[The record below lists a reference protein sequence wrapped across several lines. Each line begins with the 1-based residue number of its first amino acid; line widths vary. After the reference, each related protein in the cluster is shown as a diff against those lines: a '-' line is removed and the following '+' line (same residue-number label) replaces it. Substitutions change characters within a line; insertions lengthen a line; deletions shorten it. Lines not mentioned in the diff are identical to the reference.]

1 MRSARS
7 SSPPPSASRSRSAD
21 RRAARG
27 GAAQRRDRHGP
38 CASAMAA
45 TGSRCSGPTMRSDRS
60 DHFTMETDLR
70 HALDRNEMKVLFKPI
85 VRLEDRTI
93 AGFESMLRWDHPRLG
108 RDRPR
113 GLHVDCRGNRPDRQA
128 ERVPAGADRPRTRR
142 LAERARGRA
151 ADLRQ
156 RQHVEPSPAAPRSA
170 AGREDGHRPHAA
182 SCPARSRS
190 R

>member
-1 MRSARS
+1 
-7 SSPPPSASRSRSAD
+7 
-21 RRAARG
+21 
-27 GAAQRRDRHGP
+27 
-38 CASAMAA
+38 
-45 TGSRCSGPTMRSDRS
+45 
-60 DHFTMETDLR
+60 METDLR

-108 RDRPR
+108 RIGPEDFMPIAEETGLIVKLSVFLLEQTGARAR
-113 GLHVDCRGNRPDRQA
+113 G
-128 ERVPAGADRPRTRR
+128 

-156 RQHVEPSPAAPRSA
+156 RQHVEPAPAAPRPA